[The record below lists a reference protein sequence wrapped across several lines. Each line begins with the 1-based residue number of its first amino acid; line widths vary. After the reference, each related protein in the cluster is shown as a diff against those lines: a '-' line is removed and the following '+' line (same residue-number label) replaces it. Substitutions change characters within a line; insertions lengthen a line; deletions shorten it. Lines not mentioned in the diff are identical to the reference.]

1 MNSFTAVFSVTLSF
15 RNHYNMLL
23 FCPRNSSYYYQC
35 FMRLNI
41 LMETD
46 NNFFTDSFINRKFE
60 RTAFLLCDIV
70 NVFVGMFNQFNEYL
84 GNKSSN
90 IFQKQTKKRTDPK
103 ILKGSV
109 ILQKS
114 CQLKDSPEF
123 PKHWL
128 YSNIA
133 SFGHFSWYIR
143 HVDGCIYNMTDVCH
157 NSPKLRQP
165 KPVLICCAIQ
175 LELKLFLLW
184 FWNSSLC
191 TRKEK

>member
-46 NNFFTDSFINRKFE
+46 KNIFTDSFINRKFE
-60 RTAFLLCDIV
+60 RTACILCDIV
-70 NVFVGMFNQFNEYL
+70 NVFVGTFNQFNEYL

-114 CQLKDSPEF
+114 GQLKDSTEF

-128 YSNIA
+128 YSNSQFW
-133 SFGHFSWYIR
+133 SFFVVHQACWWLYI
-143 HVDGCIYNMTDVCH
+143 
-157 NSPKLRQP
+157 
-165 KPVLICCAIQ
+165 
-175 LELKLFLLW
+175 
-184 FWNSSLC
+184 
-191 TRKEK
+191 